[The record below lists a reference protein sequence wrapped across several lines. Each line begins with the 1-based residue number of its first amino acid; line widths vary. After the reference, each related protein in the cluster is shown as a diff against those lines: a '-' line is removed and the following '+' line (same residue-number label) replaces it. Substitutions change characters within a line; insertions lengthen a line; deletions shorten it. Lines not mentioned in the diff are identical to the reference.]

1 MRKDVKRARLW
12 LINNLNHR
20 VKKLNKAK
28 TNEREVEKNQSK
40 ILKLRSEIQLLKHI
54 DIDEVSKFALCN
66 KQEPLKQ
73 LTNENEVDAAQKVM
87 LQLANHK
94 FVQEQVQK
102 FRQIYA
108 VPVDRLILLIRSLGL
123 QYQKKKMKSMLA
135 TTVEQNPHKE
145 LENKKVL
152 GQKKKVSER
161 LKIVHSPE
169 VEKSSIAE
177 CQYHY
182 SAEDDS
188 KLMSNPV
195 IQVKSENDMDN
206 SSSSAETSVL
216 AERTGHGHSSQ
227 PSASSGQ
234 CLIDAHHSLDTLQ
247 SGKICTTNPSVKKQ
261 INRKENL
268 HQKIPWPKLSAPQ
281 INKTTGTMIIKQLNL
296 DNEADIISVEES
308 HKMPEKSCDTSE
320 PPRDSFFVGGVD
332 LPLEENDEMKNGSI
346 HLNSSRYGSIFS

>member
-28 TNEREVEKNQSK
+28 TNEREVEKNLSK

-66 KQEPLKQ
+66 KQEPPNQ

-123 QYQKKKMKSMLA
+123 QYQKKKKKSMLVS
-135 TTVEQNPHKE
+135 TVEKNPHKE
-145 LENKKVL
+145 LENKIVL
-152 GQKKKVSER
+152 GQKKKVSP
-161 LKIVHSPE
+161 KIVHSPE
-169 VEKSSIAE
+169 VEKSSVAE
-177 CQYHY
+177 CLHHY

-206 SSSSAETSVL
+206 PSSSAGTNVL
-216 AERTGHGHSSQ
+216 VERTGPGHTSQSSV
-227 PSASSGQ
+227 SSVQ

-247 SGKICTTNPSVKKQ
+247 SGKISTTNPSVKKQ
-261 INRKENL
+261 INRKDYL

-281 INKTTGTMIIKQLNL
+281 INKTAGTMIIKQLNL
-296 DNEADIISVEES
+296 DNEADIISVVES
-308 HKMPEKSCDTSE
+308 HKMPEKSRDTSE

-332 LPLEENDEMKNGSI
+332 LPFEENDEIKNGSI
-346 HLNSSRYGSIFS
+346 HLNSSRCVSVFN